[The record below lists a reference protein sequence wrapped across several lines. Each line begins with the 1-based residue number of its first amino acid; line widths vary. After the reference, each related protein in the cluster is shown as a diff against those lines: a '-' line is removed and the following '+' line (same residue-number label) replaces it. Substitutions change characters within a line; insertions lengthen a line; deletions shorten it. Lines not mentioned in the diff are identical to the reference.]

1 MNDSRPPKRKL
12 RWYQFRFWMLVAF
25 GLLVLSGCGPS
36 QQDPA
41 IDAYNRGVTDG
52 KERTQADDAADDATS
67 GQSPVC
73 DSSDPQ
79 TNVFWELGYNEVRSE
94 APIHIHFAEALPSNY
109 GGSDADWDWEW
120 ESWKAGTE
128 SLLKDELFPLI
139 GAYEHYYFLIDYE
152 GYNADDE
159 EIVAL
164 ARTIGDSPDMTK
176 DGFTGISGMH
186 FNADG
191 WRVPLHMSRIPDDAH
206 MQYVLDKY
214 KCQRP
219 EDCLLDQLRSSV
231 IHEYHHVM
239 MIHQQM
245 NNYQSRNSGGTV
257 AEPDYLP
264 PWFCEGAA
272 GVLPYLLGTDNGRD
286 GLRRRIEHVLD
297 MVKTDPSLDFEHMK
311 DWDTWAKP
319 PLSFDPFIP
328 LACYMAHRS
337 SWQVALVDAFRA
349 MGLQPHPGDFDALL
363 VALVG
368 VNEHDFLNEALAFFR
383 LESTTADTLMPP
395 DVPVATLIGPPSLTT
410 LAQ

>member
-1 MNDSRPPKRKL
+1 
-12 RWYQFRFWMLVAF
+12 MLVAF

-67 GQSPVC
+67 GQSPVG
-73 DSSDPQ
+73 DSSDPR
-79 TNVFWELGYNEVRSE
+79 TNLFWKLGYNEVRSE
-94 APIHIHFAEALPSNY
+94 APIHIHFAKALPSNY
-109 GGSDADWDWEW
+109 GGSDLDWDW

-152 GYNADDE
+152 GYDADDE

-164 ARTIGDSPDMTK
+164 ARIIGDDPKQTK

-191 WRVPLHMSRIPDDAH
+191 WRVPLHMSRIPDNAH
-206 MQYVLDKY
+206 MRHILDKY
-214 KCQRP
+214 KRRSP
-219 EDCLLDQLRSSV
+219 EDCLRDQLRSSV

-245 NNYQSRNSGGTV
+245 NNYQSNSRGGTV
-257 AEPDYLP
+257 ADPDYLP
-264 PWFCEGAA
+264 PWFGEGAA

-286 GLRRRIEHVLD
+286 GLRSRIEHVLN
-297 MVKTDPSLDFEHMK
+297 MVKADLSLDFEHMK
-311 DWDTWAKP
+311 DWETWTKP
-319 PLSFDPFIP
+319 PLSIDPFIP

-349 MGLQPHPGDFDALL
+349 MGLQPYPGNFDALL

-383 LESTTADTLMPP
+383 LESTTANTLMPP

>member
-1 MNDSRPPKRKL
+1 MIKGGFTLDESMMRVSL
-12 RWYQFRFWMLVAF
+12 AL
-25 GLLVLSGCGPS
+25 LILVLAAGC
-36 QQDPA
+36 
-41 IDAYNRGVTDG
+41 
-52 KERTQADDAADDATS
+52 QAPIENATP
-67 GQSPVC
+67 GQSPVG

-79 TNVFWELGYNEVRSE
+79 TNVFRKLGYNEVRSE
-94 APIHIHFAEALPSNY
+94 APIHFHFAEALALPVNY

-120 ESWKAGTE
+120 ESWKAGAE

-152 GYNADDE
+152 GYDADDE
-159 EIVAL
+159 EIVAQ
-164 ARTIGDSPDMTK
+164 ARIIGDDPGLTK

-186 FNADG
+186 HNADG
-191 WRVPLHMSRIPDDAH
+191 WKVPLHMSRIPDDAH
-206 MQYVLDKY
+206 MQIVLDKY
-214 KCQRP
+214 KWQRP

-239 MIHQQM
+239 MFHQQM
-245 NNYQSRNSGGTV
+245 NNYRANRV
-257 AEPDYLP
+257 AEPDYAP
-264 PWFCEGAA
+264 PWFTEGAA
-272 GVLPYLLGTDNGRD
+272 AVLPYMLATDNGRD

-311 DWDTWAKP
+311 DWNTWAEP
-319 PLSFDPFIP
+319 PLSIGPFIP

-349 MGLQPHPGDFDALL
+349 MGLQPHPGDFDVLL

-368 VNEHDFLNEALAFFR
+368 VNEHNFLNEALAFFR

>member
-1 MNDSRPPKRKL
+1 MIKRGFAL
-12 RWYQFRFWMLVAF
+12 NESMMRVSLT
-25 GLLVLSGCGPS
+25 LLILVL
-36 QQDPA
+36 
-41 IDAYNRGVTDG
+41 
-52 KERTQADDAADDATS
+52 AAS
-67 GQSPVC
+67 CKPESPVC
-73 DSSDPQ
+73 DSPDPQ
-79 TNVFWELGYNEVRSE
+79 TNVLCKLGYNEVRSE
-94 APIHIHFAEALPSNY
+94 APIHLHFAEALPSHY
-109 GGSDADWDWEW
+109 PGGDADWEW

-206 MQYVLDKY
+206 MQFVLDEY

-245 NNYQSRNSGGTV
+245 NNYQANSWGGTV

-264 PWFCEGAA
+264 PWFGEGAA

-311 DWDTWAKP
+311 DWDTWTKP

-383 LESTTADTLMPP
+383 LESTTANTLMPP